1 MLSFFLEVLFL
12 LLEERGREK
21 LNNDRLFFFQISRAD
36 QDCHTGQ
43 RFHEKFGTHADP
55 GDSRLHV
62 SCYISSWFD
71 NYTRG
76 RCRLYCLRH
85 GG

>member
-1 MLSFFLEVLFL
+1 MLSFLPEILFFLM
-12 LLEERGREK
+12 EEREREK
-21 LNNDRLFFFQISRAD
+21 LNNDRLFFQISRAD

-43 RFHEKFGTHADP
+43 RLHEKFGTHADP
-55 GDSRLHV
+55 GDCRLHV

-76 RCRLYCLRH
+76 RCRLYCLRY